1 MPLYEYRC
9 PNGHIQEDIVI
20 RFADA
25 KASIPCPCGEE
36 ATRLFGR
43 PNFKLG
49 WVPVVNDSGDVWDGT
64 PLADVDKV
72 NPLTYKSKKLFLDKG
87 RKTQVSGKS
96 KPKPTRG
103 VGALGV

>member
-9 PNGHIQEDIVI
+9 PNGHSQEIVYL
-20 RFADA
+20 RYEDSPT
-25 KASIPCPCGEE
+25 SIPCDCGEE
-36 ATRLFGR
+36 QRRLMGR
-43 PNFKLG
+43 PNFKLT
-49 WVPVVNDSGDVWDGT
+49 WIPIVNDSGDVWDGT
-64 PLADVDKV
+64 PLEDVDKV

-87 RKTQVSGKS
+87 KKTQVSGKS